1 MKYNCLKYNIL
12 TDNDFEVRPILI
24 NDIEKIRLWRN
35 KQMNVLRQSKF
46 ITASEQI
53 NYFNNVLL
61 PTFSQSNPKQ
71 IIFSYFKNNVL
82 IGYGGLV
89 NISWE
94 DKRSELSFLLN
105 PEFVSIDYIYELYFL
120 KFIDFMKE
128 INFSLLKF
136 HKIFT
141 ETYSHRFF
149 HISILKKAGFKL
161 EGTLRDHVI
170 IDNNYQNSLI
180 HSIISNV

>member
-1 MKYNCLKYNIL
+1 MKYKCLKYNIL
-12 TDNDFEVRPILI
+12 IDNEFEIRPILI
-24 NDIEKIRLWRN
+24 DDIEKIRLWRN
-35 KQMNVLRQSKF
+35 KQMDVLRQSKL
-46 ITASEQI
+46 ITFSEQI
-53 NYFNNVLL
+53 NYFNNVLI
-61 PTFSQSNPKQ
+61 PTFNQNNPKQ
-71 IIFSYFKNNVL
+71 LIFSYFKNNLL

-105 PEFVSIDYIYELYFL
+105 PEFVPMEYIYEQYFL

-128 INFSLLKF
+128 INFSILKF

-141 ETYSHRFF
+141 ETYSHRSF
-149 HISILKKAGFKL
+149 HISILEQAGFKL

-170 IDNNYQNSLI
+170 IENKYHNSLI